1 MTTPLRCL
9 PLLILLAGWSGIALA
24 EPPVPDDEL
33 DLPVAPEE
41 GSPKALALEAYSERW
56 LAVGEL
62 RRDYRLG
69 ADPMGMAT
77 TVRVYTWG
85 VYEGGSSALTA
96 LQFARRV
103 DDAQMRRK
111 IGVIRLT
118 TSLLGLGAIGGGA
131 LCWQGVEENSYLT
144 TPGIV
149 LPAAGLAALVLGITA
164 TKPLDRLYEPSL
176 ASPLAVDFNNRLR
189 AELGLH
195 ADDTMRLELEG
206 PVSVWKPG
214 VEVDSGIDAL
224 VDPP

>member
-1 MTTPLRCL
+1 MRVRAVASLVL
-9 PLLILLAGWSGIALA
+9 GVLATSGLALA
-24 EPPVPDDEL
+24 DPPVIEDEL
-33 DLPVAPEE
+33 DLPVTPDE
-41 GSPKALALEAYSERW
+41 GSPKALALDEYAERW

-85 VYEGGSSALTA
+85 VYEGGTHALTA
-96 LQFARRV
+96 RQFARRV
-103 DDAQMRRK
+103 DDNKMRRK
-111 IGVIRLT
+111 ITAIRWT

-131 LCWQGVEENSYLT
+131 LCLRGMEENSYLT

-149 LPAAGLAALVLGITA
+149 LPAAGLAALVLGVTA
-164 TKPLDRLYEPSL
+164 TKPLDRFYEPSL
-176 ASPLAVDFNNRLR
+176 ASPLATDFNIRLR

-195 ADDTMRLELEG
+195 PDDTIRLELEG
-206 PVSVWKPG
+206 PVSVWNPD
-214 VEVDSGIDAL
+214 VQVDQGIEAL